1 LWHVFNYIATQK
13 SRSDSPSGGGSY
25 AAPATPPTSISDER
39 LRVLGRY
46 IVRDEETL
54 DQARSVTLLA
64 QLSKRVHLA
73 ELAGRYNEEKH
84 ALEAAEKQALK
95 AAERKRKRG
104 KELRQQSLKDRYT
117 DLLFPETIGQRAK
130 PTSKPKERKGKTKER
145 RGKPQEDNPRGAAK
159 GKVEYW
165 IRLGTPLAI
174 MTQRNGVGS
183 LAVLPK
189 NLTDKK

>member
-54 DQARSVTLLA
+54 DKARSVTLLA
-64 QLSKRVHLA
+64 RLSKRVHLA

-130 PTSKPKERKGKTKER
+130 RTSKPKER